1 MISCNPCNWFTSGI
15 SLCCCYIHDTRNVEK
30 GIDDFEWTVIGP
42 YCLAYFFFLSSNVS
56 DFQLYKGIGGDGTC
70 RKARI
75 YCITAKVNLP
85 MVPSYTYLAPY
96 FNAGTKVVF
105 VLAGKVVVFQ
115 GELLLTEVL
124 QGLYFKIIIYHHW
137 CATV

>member
-1 MISCNPCNWFTSGI
+1 MIYVADSSSRIRF
-15 SLCCCYIHDTRNVEK
+15 CCCYICDTGNVEK
-30 GIDDFEWTVIGP
+30 RIDDFEWPGIGP
-42 YCLAYFFFLSSNVS
+42 YCLAYFLSFINVS

-124 QGLYFKIIIYHHW
+124 QGLYFKIII
-137 CATV
+137 